1 MGKKNRKK
9 NKGGGGIHSNPTS
22 PANQVSASQHDEVLS
37 PESATSPTEADAQPW
52 FDESSA
58 VAELLGLNLPP
69 MAPRMSQDPEP
80 SIADIPSSD
89 PPLISE
95 KRTTPGGEKAQE
107 EEHDEITEKEHDEV
121 TEKEHDEVTEDGIDN
136 AEESTQEE
144 GENLTMEE
152 ETQPTPCEPAS
163 EKTLEGAEETE
174 ANDPEISSVQEI
186 KLVEELYAGEADG
199 GDDTHEE
206 PQIAPDEGDKGATP
220 VDTVAKNLTME
231 EETQPAPCEP
241 ASENTLEGAEETEA
255 NAPEISSVQEIK
267 LGEEVYAGKADGG
280 DDTYEEPQIAPD
292 ELPRQEEVEEN
303 KRKEAEEKA
312 HEQTRLAQEKAE
324 EARKKSEKRKA
335 DDLARLQAVKEASLR
350 AEAEEAARLK
360 AEDKARKAEA
370 DAFLKIEEEAR
381 RKAAAE
387 AQLIVEEEK
396 RINENDAHRKA
407 LHTIPRKLHN
417 APPANGA
424 SSTHKTRVGAVD
436 LVRQCVCEQ
445 KLICPHWVA
454 DKIAMVDLGHWTSQ
468 NRFFLRSKRDN

>member
-1 MGKKNRKK
+1 M
-9 NKGGGGIHSNPTS
+9 
-22 PANQVSASQHDEVLS
+22 
-37 PESATSPTEADAQPW
+37 
-52 FDESSA
+52 
-58 VAELLGLNLPP
+58 
-69 MAPRMSQDPEP
+69 
-80 SIADIPSSD
+80 
-89 PPLISE
+89 
-95 KRTTPGGEKAQE
+95 E
-107 EEHDEITEKEHDEV
+107 EEV
-121 TEKEHDEVTEDGIDN
+121 TEEGIDN
-136 AEESTQEE
+136 AEDSTKAE
-144 GENLTMEE
+144 GDKRVDTAAEDVTMEE

-163 EKTLEGAEETE
+163 ENTLEGAEETE
-174 ANDPEISSVQEI
+174 ANAPEISSVQEI
-186 KLVEELYAGEADG
+186 KLVEEICAGEADG

-360 AEDKARKAEA
+360 AEDEARKAEA
-370 DAFLKIEEEAR
+370 DAFLKVEEEAR
-381 RKAAAE
+381 KKAAAE

-396 RINENDAHRKA
+396 RKNENDAHRKA
-407 LHTIPRKLHN
+407 LHTMPRKLHN

-445 KLICPHWVA
+445 KLICPHLVA